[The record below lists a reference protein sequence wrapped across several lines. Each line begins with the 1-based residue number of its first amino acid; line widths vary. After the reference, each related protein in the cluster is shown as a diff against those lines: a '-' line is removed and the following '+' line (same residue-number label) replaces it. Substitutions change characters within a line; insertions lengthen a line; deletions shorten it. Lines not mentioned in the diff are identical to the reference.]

1 MNPRDAAYGVKAVHS
16 HVSFDITR
24 VRAFPFRIIVF
35 IVCNNGGSKR
45 KSANRGPFH
54 CLWGEG
60 VQMKWKGSQT
70 KMFLDAWQCSLTVL
84 MWSRPPRLSHTAVLV
99 LLISSNTHFN
109 SINRK
114 HQPPYRH
121 QHSHMRAHTQAAW
134 TNKHSKYIYI
144 LQYVWLLTYVGFTVC
159 NSGNPYF

>member
-1 MNPRDAAYGVKAVHS
+1 MELMEWTVHS
-16 HVSFDITR
+16 HVSFDISR
-24 VRAFPFRIIVF
+24 VRVFPFHIIVF
-35 IVCNNGGSKR
+35 TVCNNGGSKR
-45 KSANRGPFH
+45 KSANRGPFRR
-54 CLWGEG
+54 LWGEG

-70 KMFLDAWQCSLTVL
+70 KMFLDAWRCSLAVL

-99 LLISSNTHFN
+99 LLISSNNHFN

-121 QHSHMRAHTQAAW
+121 QHSRTHTAR
-134 TNKHSKYIYI
+134 TSKRSKYIYI

-159 NSGNPYF
+159 HSGNPYF